1 MQVYIM
7 RHGEAEMFAS
17 SDSERALNQQ
27 GINEVTKMGHFLRD
41 KVTHLDYLLISP
53 YVRAQQ
59 TWQCL
64 AKLLPKPD
72 QTIELKELSPSGDE
86 QAVVALIKELAL
98 DKPKAK
104 VLVISHLP
112 LVGFLVDGLVPEVGA
127 PLFSTAAVAEL
138 EIAVEN
144 SLLSLQH
151 PVSLS

>member
-7 RHGEAEMFAS
+7 RHGEAEMFAAT
-17 SDSERALNQQ
+17 DSERALNQQ
-27 GINEVTKMGHFLRD
+27 GINEVTKMGHFLSE
-41 KVTHLDYLLISP
+41 KMTHLDYLLVSP

-64 AKLLPKPD
+64 SSLLPKPE
-72 QTIELKELSPSGDE
+72 QTVELKELSPSGDE
-86 QAVVALIKELAL
+86 QAVVALINELAIE
-98 DKPKAK
+98 KPMGK

-138 EIAVEN
+138 EIAAEN

>member
-7 RHGEAEMFAS
+7 RHGEAEMFAA

-27 GINEVTKMGHFLRD
+27 GINEVTKMGQFLRT
-41 KVTHLDYLLISP
+41 KIVHLDYLLVSP
-53 YVRAQQ
+53 YLRAQQ

-64 AKLLPKPD
+64 SSLLPEPN

-86 QAVVALIKELAL
+86 QAVVALIKELAIE
-98 DKPKAK
+98 KPAAS

-138 EIAVEN
+138 KIAQEN
-144 SLLSLQH
+144 SLLLLQH